1 MIATLPEALSR
12 AIEAELDEHDPGAI
26 RAATAGLSAAY
37 RGQRA
42 IARTLSPV
50 ERAAYL
56 AVRFPSTFATAAA
69 VWGEL
74 ATVCDLADVRTVLDV
89 GAGPGTASLAAI
101 GLPPGTTFSSLE
113 RDSGWRPIAE
123 RLAAAI
129 DIQSTFRTGALPG
142 AIAPHDV
149 IVAGYALNELP
160 ETARNSAIANLWSA
174 ARIALIVLEPG
185 TPKGFAVCEAART
198 IALAAGAH
206 AAAPCTHN
214 ERCPMTTVDWCHQPL
229 RVARSAIHQSAKLG
243 SLSYE
248 DEKFSYVVLTR
259 KPPVRIAPARIVRK
273 PIRSGGHVHLDLCN
287 ARGLQRTTVARSDK
301 EHYRDARDAEWGSV
315 WPPSQI
321 EG

>member
-1 MIATLPEALSR
+1 MIATLPEALAR

-26 RAATAGLSAAY
+26 RAAAAALSAAY

-56 AVRFPSTFATAAA
+56 AVRFPSTFATAGA

-101 GLPPGTTFSSLE
+101 GVPSSAGFSLLE
-113 RDSGWRPIAE
+113 RDSGWRPTAE
-123 RLAAAI
+123 RLAAATEI
-129 DIQSTFRTGALPG
+129 RSSFRTSALPG
-142 AIAPHDV
+142 TVAQHDV
-149 IVAGYALNELP
+149 IVAGYTLNEFP
-160 ETARNSAIANLWSA
+160 ETARAGAIASLWSA

-198 IALAAGAH
+198 VALAAGAH

-214 ERCPMTTVDWCHQPL
+214 EHCPMTTADWCHQPL
-229 RVARSAIHQSAKLG
+229 RVARSAIHRSAKLG

-259 KPPVRIAPARIVRK
+259 EPPRRVAPARIVRK

-301 EHYRDARDAEWGSV
+301 EHYRDARDAEWGCV
-315 WPPSQI
+315 WPPSQT
-321 EG
+321 GG